1 MMTDFLTRIDP
12 GWLIFIG
19 VFLGALLLTEGLR
32 QLTSRRETDAEARS
46 RRMRMIAGGT
56 DVKERLDILLPGA
69 NSGRDFLRLDLGNK
83 LVAAGLP
90 PQPMPFGLGAV
101 ALACV
106 STLMLTPMFG
116 LAAALGLA
124 LMLFILLPLMV
135 LSAMRT
141 ARLKRIS
148 AQLPDALDLLARALQ
163 AGHPLSSSIGT
174 VAETMPDPIGT
185 EFGIMVDQISYGEE
199 LVSAFRKLA
208 DRNPTEDFNYLAVS
222 IAIQHGTGGNL
233 GRVLGV
239 LAGVMRGR
247 IMMRRKIKAMSAE
260 GRISALILSS
270 LPFLMVGL
278 NSILTPA
285 YYGDVLNDPL
295 FMPLA
300 LFTLGLIFLNG
311 FVLYRLVNFR
321 I

>member
-1 MMTDFLTRIDP
+1 MTDFLTRIDP

-19 VFLGALLLTEGLR
+19 VFMGALLLIEGLR

-56 DVKERLDILLPGA
+56 EVKERLDILLPSEG
-69 NSGRDFLRLDLGNK
+69 SERDFLRLDLGNK

-90 PQPMPFGLGAV
+90 PQPMLFGLGAV

-106 STLMLTPMFG
+106 TTLALTPMFG
-116 LAAALGLA
+116 APSALGLS
-124 LMLFILLPLMV
+124 LMLFILLPLIV

-148 AQLPDALDLLARALQ
+148 AQLPDALDLLARALK

-185 EFGIMVDQISYGEE
+185 EFGIMVDQISYGDE
-199 LVSAFRKLA
+199 LVAAFRKLA
-208 DRNPTEDFNYLAVS
+208 ERNPTDDFDYLAVS

-239 LAGVMRGR
+239 LAEVMRGR

-260 GRISALILSS
+260 GRISALILSCI
-270 LPFLMVGL
+270 PFLMVGL
-278 NSILTPA
+278 NSILTPS